1 MAVDLVAAR
10 SFMTAH
16 ARLLDRH
23 RFNLLIGEGSA
34 DAALHA
40 LGGYRNSDGGYGW
53 GLEPDLRSPESQP
66 SSALH
71 AFEAFADVAP
81 RTSPDAAALCDWLQ
95 SVTLPDGG
103 LPFALPLTDRT
114 GSAPHWAN
122 AEPYPSSL
130 QITAIVA
137 AKAHLVAEH
146 DPAVAAHPWLSGA
159 TAYCLRAVSDWE
171 GPMHA
176 IELAFAVQM
185 LDAVHDRHEEVG
197 ALLDKLGRH
206 IPETGVVPVAG
217 GSEGES
223 MRPLDFAPMPDRQAR
238 RLFTAA
244 AVDADLQR
252 LAEGQ
257 QPDGGW
263 VVDFGAY
270 SPAASLDWRGYATVS
285 AVATLRANGF
295 T

>member
-23 RFNLLIGEGSA
+23 RFDLLVGEGSV

-71 AFEAFADVAP
+71 AFEAFANVAP
-81 RTSPDAAALCDWLQ
+81 RTSLDAVALCDWLQ

-122 AEPYPSSL
+122 AEPSPSSL
-130 QITAIVA
+130 QITAVVA
-137 AKAHLVAEH
+137 ARAHLVAQH
-146 DPAVAAHPWLSGA
+146 DSAVAAHPWLSGA
-159 TAYCLRAVSDWE
+159 TAYCLQAVSDWD

-176 IELAFAVQM
+176 IELAFTVQM
-185 LDAVHDRHEEVG
+185 LDAVHDRHEEVDD
-197 ALLDKLGRH
+197 LLDKLGQH

-223 MRPLDFAPMPDRQAR
+223 MRPLDFAPMPDRPAR

-285 AVATLRANGF
+285 AVATLSANGF
-295 T
+295 I

>member
-1 MAVDLVAAR
+1 MAVDLAAAR
-10 SFMTAH
+10 GFMTAH

-23 RFNLLIGEGSA
+23 RFDLLLGAGSA

-53 GLEPDLRSPESQP
+53 GLEPDLRSSESQP

-71 AFEAFADVAP
+71 AFEVFADVAP
-81 RTSPDAAALCDWLQ
+81 RTSPDAVALCDWLQ
-95 SVTLPDGG
+95 SVTLDDGG
-103 LPFALPLTDRT
+103 LPFALPLTDAT
-114 GSAPHWAN
+114 GSAPHWAD

-137 AKAHLVAEH
+137 AKAHQVADH
-146 DPAVAAHPWLSGA
+146 HPAVAAHPWLAGA
-159 TAYCLRAVSDWE
+159 TEYCLRAVNDWE
-171 GPMHA
+171 GSIHA
-176 IELAFAVQM
+176 IELAFAVQL
-185 LDAVHDRHEEVG
+185 LDAVHDQHAEAEV
-197 ALLDKLGRH
+197 LLDKLGRH
-206 IPETGVVPVAG
+206 IPDTGVVPVTG

-223 MRPLDFAPMPDRQAR
+223 MRPLDFAPLPDRPVR
-238 RLFTAA
+238 RLLPAA

-252 LAEGQ
+252 LTDGQ

-263 VVDFGAY
+263 RVDFAAY

-285 AVATLRANGF
+285 AISTLRANRLL
-295 T
+295 